1 LSVPASPPAIKNLTS
16 NSQFPYSATIGQPFQ
31 HHMPAT
37 LQYRQRFSPQHHH
50 QEINNHR
57 ISAPVFLHSADMQ
70 SGTVSENSIK
80 LDKHNQTHDASTST
94 SSNILS
100 EQDMNAIDNLPSK
113 TRNGSKRISEFNE
126 KARSS
131 NSKVEVC
138 NKAI

>member
-1 LSVPASPPAIKNLTS
+1 MSVPASPPAIKN
-16 NSQFPYSATIGQPFQ
+16 FPIGQPFQ
-31 HHMPAT
+31 HHMPAS
-37 LQYRQRFSPQHHH
+37 LQYRQKFSPQHHH

-57 ISAPVFLHSADMQ
+57 ISAPVFLHSVDKQ
-70 SGTVSENSIK
+70 SGTVIENSNK

-100 EQDMNAIDNLPSK
+100 EQDMNASDNLPAK

-131 NSKVEVC
+131 NNNVEVC
-138 NKAI
+138 NKVI